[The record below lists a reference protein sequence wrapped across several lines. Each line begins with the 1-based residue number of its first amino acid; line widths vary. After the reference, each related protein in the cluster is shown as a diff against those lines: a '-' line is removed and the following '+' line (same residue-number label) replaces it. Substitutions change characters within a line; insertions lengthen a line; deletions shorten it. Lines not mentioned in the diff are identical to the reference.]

1 MFEHLPPARLLVKA
15 PAVPAHS
22 TQPCHQQKDCLSQ
35 PGSTQQGK
43 PQETALDASPGSTA
57 QARNHS
63 TDDGGTTVS
72 AEVRRPER
80 VSTTEKTAAMTKD
93 PGESPRSHQ
102 HLPMQP
108 DLQDPGHRLSCTV
121 DAPVFCLLTSLLPT
135 SLKKQQPLMS
145 RGSCFQG
152 PEPAH
157 PLLSPTIAGTGMWC
171 PVAYLV
177 VRGQPLTT
185 LLTQPSGGL
194 LP

>member
-63 TDDGGTTVS
+63 TDGGTTVS

-80 VSTTEKTAAMTKD
+80 VGTTGETAAMTKD
-93 PGESPRSHQ
+93 PREPPRSRQ
-102 HLPMQP
+102 NLPMQP
-108 DLQDPGHRLSCTV
+108 DQQDAGHRLS
-121 DAPVFCLLTSLLPT
+121 L
-135 SLKKQQPLMS
+135 
-145 RGSCFQG
+145 
-152 PEPAH
+152 
-157 PLLSPTIAGTGMWC
+157 W
-171 PVAYLV
+171 
-177 VRGQPLTT
+177 
-185 LLTQPSGGL
+185 
-194 LP
+194 